1 MASKFIIFTISL
13 KISLAQ
19 LQLSETVAI
28 MRFMF
33 AQRAWRFFT
42 TKPLRWILLLALG
55 VRVACLALFPHYFD
69 FVATGRVLG
78 IPSHDIYA
86 TNLLETGVYGYE
98 RGVADAE
105 LPPLYSVFLALLY
118 ATLGRGHWQLGL
130 AQSLLELISIAA
142 LFDIAQRLCP
152 QGTGRLET
160 PHVRTCIAS
169 LAALCYAI
177 YPYLVFQSLTM
188 IDTTLYITGVYVF
201 LWALVHLNE
210 VPAAR
215 VVGWA
220 LTGGIALWLL
230 LLLRPNFVVFLPF
243 ALCWLALR
251 WGWLGSL
258 RRLLLPVVLSIVL
271 ILPWMAYGASVY
283 GRPVFIALHGGG
295 NFLQGNHPCTV
306 PFLRAGYDTSWMSM
320 GSYISESA
328 SGNLAEEDS
337 AFFQA
342 GLDYLIQNPG
352 KIPELL
358 WVKFLVYWNV
368 DLWPP
373 HNPPTAEEFAALEA
387 VCAGQELAIGA
398 VSEDDALRLY
408 DEAPEAG
415 LFRTIHRW
423 YFGPLLLLAI
433 WGLWLSRREWRRVSI
448 LWAVQI
454 SMTIVYVVFHP
465 ATRYRAPT
473 DPLLFVFSAVALCWL
488 WERAEERGW
497 LLWLPSTLKHN
508 S

>member
-1 MASKFIIFTISL
+1 MADIVDDYGKV
-13 KISLAQ
+13 AA
-19 LQLSETVAI
+19 LQPSETVAI
-28 MRFMF
+28 MQFMF

-42 TKPLRWILLLALG
+42 AKPLRWILLLAFG
-55 VRVACLALFPHYFD
+55 MRVAGLALFPHYFD

-78 IPSHDIYA
+78 ILSHDIYA
-86 TNLLETGVYGYE
+86 TNLLEMGVYGYE

-130 AQSLLELISIAA
+130 AQSLLELISIAV
-142 LFDIAQRLCP
+142 LFDMVQRLWP
-152 QGTGRLET
+152 LGTGCLKT
-160 PHVRTCIAS
+160 SNVRTCITA
-169 LAALCYAI
+169 LAALCYAV

-201 LWALVHLNE
+201 LWALVHLND
-210 VPAAR
+210 VRAVR
-215 VVGWA
+215 VAGWG
-220 LTGGIALWLL
+220 LIGGIALGLL
-230 LLLRPNFVVFLPF
+230 LLLRPNFVVFVPF
-243 ALCWLALR
+243 ALCWLVLR

-258 RRLLLPVVLSIVL
+258 RRLLLPVMLSVVV
-271 ILPWMAYGASVY
+271 ILPWIAYGASVY

-306 PFLRAGYDTSWMSM
+306 SYLRAGYDTSWMSI
-320 GSYISESA
+320 GSYVSESA
-328 SGNLAEEDS
+328 SDNLAEKDS
-337 AFFQA
+337 AYFQA

-387 VCAGQELAIGA
+387 VCSGQELAISA
-398 VSEDDALRLY
+398 VNEDDALRLY

-423 YFGPLLLLAI
+423 YFGPLLILAI
-433 WGLWLSRREWRRVSI
+433 LGVALTWRQWRQVSL
-448 LWAVQI
+448 LWAVQV

-473 DPLLFVFSAVALCWL
+473 DPLLFVFSAYALCWL
-488 WERAEERGW
+488 WERGRK
-497 LLWLPSTLKHN
+497 LFVS
-508 S
+508 